1 MNGDYIVIN
10 TGPSARAW
18 WEAAKAAMPTI
29 PPIPKTP
36 DGYKQYAA
44 AMAQEFHAQTTGVCK
59 CGCCDRGDDRD
70 PLGAFSD
77 KPVREGWFQIVEAR

>member
-1 MNGDYIVIN
+1 MNGL
-10 TGPSARAW
+10 SATTIWLDDPFAPDD
-18 WEAAKAAMPTI
+18 AMPTI

-44 AMAQEFHAQTTGVCK
+44 AMAQEFHASTTGPCH
-59 CGCCDRGDDRD
+59 CGRCDRRDERD
-70 PLGAFSD
+70 PLGTFSD